1 MSQSTGNPITFFW
14 DYTSPYAYI
23 GANLI
28 DAVAAK
34 HGRSVDW
41 RPVSIGHLW
50 KAIPDRTPSPAVKME
65 HMMHDWTRSAK
76 LAGLPIVT
84 TPDPFP
90 TDVKLPRLVFYHLK
104 AQDSAK
110 AIAFGKAAFRQYWG
124 EGRDIAKAEHLT
136 GIVKSLGLPES
147 AITAAAEDG
156 AARQAVLDATA
167 EAGKAKAF
175 GTPTFIVDGEMFWG
189 SDRIDHIDRWLTRP
203 V

>member
-1 MSQSTGNPITFFW
+1 MANPIVFYW
-14 DYTSPYAYI
+14 DFPSPYAYI

-28 DAVAAK
+28 EAVAAK

-50 KAIPDRTPSPAVKME
+50 KAIPDRAPIPKQKMD

-76 LAGLPIVT
+76 LAGLPIVS
-84 TPDPFP
+84 TPEPFP
-90 TDVKLPRLVFYHLK
+90 TDAKLPRLLFYRLK
-104 AQDSAK
+104 AQDA
-110 AIAFGKAAFRQYWG
+110 GKAVAFAKTAFRQYWG
-124 EGRDIAKAEHLT
+124 EGRDIAQPEQLAGLLENLGIAEAEL
-136 GIVKSLGLPES
+136 
-147 AITAAAEDG
+147 AAAAQDG
-156 AARQAVLDATA
+156 AARQQVLDATA
-167 EAGKAKAF
+167 EAINLKAF